1 MKKLQKLAAVLTAA
15 VLTMSMPVTS
25 LAMTTKEFDEGMRKG
40 IDYFNKGLYY
50 EAKDEFQWFC
60 DANWGGMN
68 AGQQKYALDYLGSTN
83 NRIQKWEEKVKQQ
96 RYDKYL
102 GEWCL
107 YGSCRF
113 PDYTITFNHIG
124 YDYVDMKYEKTRGKC
139 VDIEVGHAELIDDDT
154 IVFLYRTKFFSPWSD
169 WYDMTVILTGSDVI
183 TVPNPDG
190 YTEYYTRRKE

>member
-50 EAKDEFQWFC
+50 EAKDEFQRFC

-102 GEWCL
+102 GEWYV
-107 YGSCRF
+107 YGNSEY
-113 PDYTITFNHIG
+113 PDYMITLNHIG
-124 YDYVDMKYEKTRGKC
+124 YDYVDIEYTRLRGKG
-139 VDIEVGHAELIDDDT
+139 VESEVGYAELIDDDT
-154 IVFLYRTKFFSPWSD
+154 IVFSYRTRFFSPWSD
-169 WYDMTVILTGSDVI
+169 WYDITLTLLDDETILVDECYG
-183 TVPNPDG
+183 
-190 YTEYYTRRKE
+190 

>member
-15 VLTMSMPVTS
+15 VLTMSMPITS

-40 IDYFNKGLYY
+40 IDYFNNGLYY
-50 EAKDEFQWFC
+50 EAKDEFQRFC

-102 GEWCL
+102 GEWYV
-107 YGSCRF
+107 YGDSEY
-113 PDYTITFNHIG
+113 PDYMITLNHIG
-124 YDYVDMKYEKTRGKC
+124 YDYVDIEYTKLRGRG
-139 VDIEVGHAELIDDDT
+139 VEIEVGYAELIDDDT
-154 IVFLYRTKFFSPWSD
+154 IVFSYRGRSSSQWGD
-169 WYDMTVILTGSDVI
+169 WYDITLTLLDDETILV
-183 TVPNPDG
+183 N
-190 YTEYYTRRKE
+190 E